1 MILVN
6 GKSQNTVS
14 VRDRG
19 FTYGDG
25 LFETIAIR
33 DQQPLLWNLHWGR
46 LVAGCERLK
55 ITCPE
60 ESLLL
65 DDIEQLLAQADDKYR
80 HCSVIKL
87 IVTRGVGGRG
97 YQYDPAMDSTR
108 IVMLSGWPT
117 YRGTEKDK
125 GIRTKLCDTRL
136 SMQPLLAGIKHLN
149 RLEQILA
156 RSEWSKDEITEGVML
171 DANNNIIEG
180 TMSNLFFVDHQECLV
195 TPSLK
200 QCGVAGVQR
209 EHVLNIAEEK
219 GYQTKITEV
228 PVNKLA
234 QFNEV
239 FATNSLIGI
248 WPVIAIEDQRFA
260 IGPVTK
266 SLQAAIND

>member
-1 MILVN
+1 
-6 GKSQNTVS
+6 
-14 VRDRG
+14 
-19 FTYGDG
+19 
-25 LFETIAIR
+25 
-33 DQQPLLWNLHWGR
+33 
-46 LVAGCERLK
+46 
-55 ITCPE
+55 
-60 ESLLL
+60 
-65 DDIEQLLAQADDKYR
+65 
-80 HCSVIKL
+80 
-87 IVTRGVGGRG
+87 
-97 YQYDPAMDSTR
+97 
-108 IVMLSGWPT
+108 
-117 YRGTEKDK
+117 
-125 GIRTKLCDTRL
+125 
-136 SMQPLLAGIKHLN
+136 
-149 RLEQILA
+149 
-156 RSEWSKDEITEGVML
+156 ML

-248 WPVIAIEDQRFA
+248 WPVIAIEDQCFA